1 MQRVT
6 ANLSVLFA
14 EILYNRRLHRKLNQA
29 KAQRRIKEFLRNLSG
44 IVYST
49 NGGFIQAFNDKLLC
63 TFFSADDAVT
73 AAATMHQFAYTSPSF
88 KMADDHAIGLQ
99 IRIGTGVVVREG
111 KRLYG
116 EAVAFA
122 EKMKAGEHAFQIL
135 LSEATRNC
143 LSRAYA
149 DQTRFVGQWPINGS
163 NNRLNVY
170 EFIADVEDETLAAER
185 PSEFGYSQ
193 ELDLILGAII
203 LTVDERCPLC
213 TIGRQA
219 GNDIIM
225 KYPRVSRRHAKIE
238 KRKHKFIL
246 KDTSSNGTY
255 VKTGD
260 FDTVCIKNDE
270 IQLIGKGVISP
281 GRQASSSSPG
291 AIHYHLR

>member
-1 MQRVT
+1 MVT
-6 ANLSVLFA
+6 ANLSVLLA

-49 NGGFIQAFNDKLLC
+49 NGEFIQAFNDKLLC
-63 TFFSADDAVT
+63 AFFSADDAVT
-73 AAATMHQFAYTSPSF
+73 AAVTMHQFAYTSPSF
-88 KMADDHAIGLQ
+88 NMADDHSMGLR
-99 IRIGTGVVVREG
+99 IHIGTGVVVREG

-116 EAVAFA
+116 EAVTFA
-122 EKMKAGEHAFQIL
+122 ENLKPAGLAFRIL

-143 LSRAYA
+143 LSREYA
-149 DQTRFVGQWPINGS
+149 DQARFVGKWPINGS
-163 NNRLNVY
+163 SNRVNVF

-185 PSEFGYSQ
+185 PSEFECSQ
-193 ELDLILGAII
+193 ELDLILGARI
-203 LTVDERCPLC
+203 LTVDKGSPLC

-225 KYPRVSRRHAKIE
+225 KYPRISRQHAIIE
-238 KRKHKFIL
+238 KRKHKFVL
-246 KDTSSNGTY
+246 KDISSNGTY

-260 FDTVCIKNDE
+260 FDAVCINNDE
-270 IQLIGKGVISP
+270 IRLIGKGVISP
-281 GRQASSSSPG
+281 GRQAASSSPG

>member
-1 MQRVT
+1 MQRIT
-6 ANLSVLFA
+6 ANLSVLSA
-14 EILYNRRLHRKLNQA
+14 EILFNRRPHRKLRQS
-29 KAQRRIKEFLRNLSG
+29 KAQSRIKEFLRNLSG

-49 NGGFIQAFNDKLLC
+49 NGGFIRVFNDKLLC
-63 TFFSADDAVT
+63 TFFSADDAVI
-73 AAATMHQFAYTSPSF
+73 AAATMHQFAYTSPFF
-88 KMADDHAIGLQ
+88 KMADDHSMGLQ

-116 EAVAFA
+116 EAVTFA
-122 EKMKAGEHAFQIL
+122 EKMKTGGHAFQIL

-149 DQTRFVGQWPINGS
+149 DQTRFVGEWPINGS
-163 NNRLNVY
+163 NHRLNVY
-170 EFIADVEDETLAAER
+170 EFLADVEDETLAAER
-185 PSEFGYSQ
+185 LSEFEYSQ
-193 ELDLILGAII
+193 ALDIMLGAII
-203 LTVDERCPLC
+203 LTVDERCPYC

-225 KYPRVSRRHAKIE
+225 KYPRVSRQHAKIE
-238 KRKHKFIL
+238 KRQHKFVL
-246 KDTSSNGTY
+246 KDTSSNGTFI
-255 VKTGD
+255 KTGD

-281 GRQASSSSPG
+281 GRQAASSSPG